1 MLDEYT
7 LKVVFFVIF
16 IIVLCFVTSLFV
28 THKTEQV
35 RLLKEQNRL
44 IRTEIKQLKENINTI
59 NKTNKLQ
66 DDQIKLLQKHIEV
79 LKKDGD

>member
-1 MLDEYT
+1 MLDDYT
-7 LKVVFFVIF
+7 LKVVLFIA
-16 IIVLCFVTSLFV
+16 IIVIVCFLIALFV

-44 IRTEIKQLKENINTI
+44 IRTEVKQLKDNIASI

-79 LKKDGD
+79 LKKVGE